1 VRRWRRAKDTLAL
14 AEQSFNQ
21 AMSAS
26 AGVAVSEAD
35 VEQWIEEEKICILS
49 TPPPVSSNNIA

>member
-1 VRRWRRAKDTLAL
+1 MCIIV
-14 AEQSFNQ
+14 N
-21 AMSAS
+21 AS
-26 AGVAVSEAD
+26 VLGVAVSEAD